1 MSKFTPQFLD
11 KIRDNVTLSD
21 IIRQRIK
28 LSRAGREY
36 KGCCPFHKEKTPSFY
51 VNDDKQ
57 FYHCFGCGA
66 HGDAIRF
73 IVEHDNVPFPEA
85 VEQLADKA
93 GIPMPVERQQTAAD
107 YHYEQVR
114 KGLYELM
121 EDAAHWFTQ
130 QLYAPENKV
139 FLDYLTGRG
148 ASNGMLSSFMIGCAP
163 LDGQALPAYLRSK
176 GYDDAQMIEA
186 GLCRA
191 SKKDG
196 KPYAFFRERIM
207 FPVFDTRGRV
217 VTFGGRILP
226 DHVRS
231 AAGFPPHGHD
241 FVPPKYIN
249 GADSSLF
256 NKSATLYGAYQV
268 RKASREGHT
277 PVVVEGY
284 LDVIACHE
292 AGFRGAVAPM
302 GTALTDEQIQTL
314 WKIGA
319 YNQKTPI
326 LCFDG
331 DSAGKRAAMRAM
343 ERILPHVSSDRTV
356 KIAFMPEGEDPD
368 SFIKSK
374 GEKAL
379 REVFRQSMSLAD
391 FLWDSHVS
399 GKRFETPEERG
410 ALEKALNASVDM
422 IADEQIKAYYR
433 RDVKD
438 RLYKLFSSFGK
449 KSGKGKGGKFNQ
461 STQPD
466 LEKYSRRAV
475 LNLSGEDE
483 ALVETLQTILV
494 LGAIKFAPL
503 LERFYDVMAYRPF
516 RQGDMERLK
525 QYLLDVD
532 VDEYANDMAALMQAL
547 TNEGYAPIIQQ
558 REQQGLYIHAPWL
571 KPGAE
576 EHDAVKGWDGAVARL
591 NALAH
596 KAALLEATK
605 ALESDFTEENAARL
619 VALQQMDNA
628 RKAL

>member
-11 KIRDNVTLSD
+11 RIRDNVTLSD
-21 IIRQRIK
+21 IIRQRMK
-28 LSRAGREY
+28 LTRAGREF

-93 GIPMPVERQQTAAD
+93 GVAMPVERQQTAAD
-107 YHYEQVR
+107 YHFEQVR

-130 QLYAPENKV
+130 QLYAPENKT
-139 FLDYLTGRG
+139 FLDYLTDRG
-148 ASNGMLSSFMIGCAP
+148 ASNGMLSSFMTGCAP
-163 LDGQALPAYLRSK
+163 MDGQALPTYLRGK

-226 DHVRS
+226 DHVRN
-231 AAGFPPHGHD
+231 AAGFPPHSND

-292 AGFRGAVAPM
+292 AGFRGAIAPM

-331 DSAGKRAAMRAM
+331 DGAGKRAAMRAM

-368 SFIKSK
+368 SYIKAK

-379 REVFRQSMSLAD
+379 REVFRQAMSLAD
-391 FLWDSHVS
+391 FLWDSHVT
-399 GKRFETPEERG
+399 GKRFDAPEERA
-410 ALEKALNASVDM
+410 ALEKALHSAVDA
-422 IADEQIKAYYR
+422 IADESTKSYYR

-438 RLYKLFSSFGK
+438 RLYKLFSSFK
-449 KSGKGKGGKFNQ
+449 KKDFKGRDGKFKNN
-461 STQPD
+461 TQPD
-466 LEKYSRRAV
+466 LEKYRRQAV

-483 ALVETLQTILV
+483 SLVETLQTILV
-494 LGAIKFAPL
+494 LSAIKFYPL

-525 QYLLDVD
+525 QTLLDLD
-532 VDEYANDMAALMQAL
+532 IEDYSEDMSVLHTQL
-547 TNEGYAPIIQQ
+547 EQGGYGAIIRQ
-558 REQQGLYIHAPWL
+558 REQQGLYLHAPWL
-571 KPGAE
+571 KPDGE
-576 EHDAVKGWDGAVARL
+576 EHDAIKGWDGTVARL

-596 KAALLEATK
+596 KAALAEATK
-605 ALESDFTEENAARL
+605 ALEKDFTEENADRL
-619 VALQQMDNA
+619 VALQKMNA
-628 RKAL
+628 V